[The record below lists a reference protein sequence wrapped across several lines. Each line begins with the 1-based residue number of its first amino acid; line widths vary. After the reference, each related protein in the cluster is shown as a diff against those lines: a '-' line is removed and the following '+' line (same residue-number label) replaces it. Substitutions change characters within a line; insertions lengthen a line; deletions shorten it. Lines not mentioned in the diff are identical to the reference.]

1 MVTLHTLLQACS
13 IPVGDW
19 EDLPISAV
27 VQHSNHAKA
36 GALFFAFD
44 GNHTSGRSWASEAV
58 AKGAVAVIAERA
70 IEELSVPVIVVAQIR
85 SVYSRMCAAFHGDP
99 QEKLTIIGVTGTDGK
114 STTCH
119 YLHQIMARIGIRSG
133 LLSTTSL
140 DDGSKAG
147 ASPYRQSTPEAEA
160 LFAFLARCSAHGL
173 SHVILECTSHAL
185 SAAFDRLG
193 PITFDAAVV
202 TTVSREHLD
211 FHRTPAAYLDAKMNL
226 VRRLKMNGLF
236 VSSIEN
242 AALDAFI
249 SHLDP
254 SIEPIIV
261 GQSLPYHIDANGWE
275 GVIIEAEGKRVQ
287 TGLLLSVLATNA
299 LLALVTAR
307 RMCEPPIDL
316 SILSAL
322 KGVKGRMERVP
333 NDLGII
339 ACIDFAHTPDSYEKL
354 FSFVSTIHSTGR
366 LIVVMGA
373 AGERD
378 RSKRAAMGRIASAQA
393 DLLIITEEDPRGEDE
408 AQIAADLLKEVEEG
422 HGPIITIPRRRSA
435 IARAVREAG
444 SGDVILFLGKGHER
458 SIQRREGTIAWDERE
473 VVRAA
478 LRKKERTL
486 CR

>member
-1 MVTLHTLLQACS
+1 MVTLHQLLQACS
-13 IPVGDW
+13 IPTGPWADA
-19 EDLPISAV
+19 PISAV
-27 VQHSNHAKA
+27 VQHSHHAKA

-44 GNHTSGRSWASEAV
+44 GNHTSGRLWAGDAV
-58 AKGAVAVIAERA
+58 ARGAVAVIAERA

-85 SVYSRMCAAFHGDP
+85 SVYSRMCAAFWGDP
-99 QEKLTIIGVTGTDGK
+99 QERLTIIGVTGTDGK

-119 YLHQIMARIGIRSG
+119 YLHQIMTKGGIRCG

-140 DDGSKAG
+140 DDGAKRG

-160 LFAFLARCSAHGL
+160 LFAFLARCTAHDL

-185 SAAFDRLG
+185 SEAFDRLG
-193 PITFDAAVV
+193 PIALDAAVV
-202 TTVSREHLD
+202 TTVSSEHLD
-211 FHRTPAAYLDAKMNL
+211 FHHSPAAYLDAKLNL
-226 VRRLKMNGLF
+226 VRRLKPNALF

-242 AALDAFI
+242 GALNAFI

-254 SIEPIIV
+254 SIEQIIV
-261 GQSLPYHIDANGWE
+261 GRSLPYRIVANGWE

-287 TGLLLSVLATNA
+287 TPLLLSVLATNA

-307 RMCEPPIDL
+307 RIRGTPIDL
-316 SILSAL
+316 SILSGLTA
-322 KGVKGRMERVP
+322 VTGRMERVP
-333 NDLGII
+333 NSAGII

-378 RSKRAAMGRIASAQA
+378 RTKRAAMGRTASSQA

-408 AQIAADLLKEVEEG
+408 AQIARDLLREVEEG
-422 HGPIITIPRRRSA
+422 RIPIVTIPRRRSA
-435 IARAVREAG
+435 IAHAVQEAG
-444 SGDVILFLGKGHER
+444 PGDVILFLGKGHER
-458 SIQRREGTIAWDERE
+458 SIQRQGRTIAWNERE